1 MTLSH
6 PLPPPEDI
14 RFDAP
19 AGRLIAVASGKGG
32 VGKTWLSIALAQA
45 FAEANQEILL
55 FDGDLGLANVD
66 VQLGLM
72 PNRNLGLVLADQ
84 IRMQDAVMKASP
96 GGFDVIAGTSG
107 SGDLASVDPQALA
120 AAGRDLSSLAKMYH
134 HALIDLGAGIGR
146 SIRFMSVLA
155 DTLLVVSTDEPTAI
169 TDAYA
174 VIKIVSACAPGA
186 DIRIVVN
193 QAESRDAG
201 ERTYSALNRACRTF
215 LELSPPLAGVVRRDP
230 TVRKAIRAQMPLLS
244 LEPEAPAAQDIRAIA
259 RKLDPAV

>member
-1 MTLSH
+1 MTLT
-6 PLPPPEDI
+6 ETVEKE
-14 RFDAP
+14 FAP
-19 AGRLIAVASGKGG
+19 FEAAAGRLIAIASGKGG
-32 VGKTWLSIALAQA
+32 VGKTWISIALAQA
-45 FAEANQEILL
+45 MAQAHQQILL

-84 IRMQDAVMKASP
+84 IRMRDAVMRAEP

-107 SGDLASVDPQALA
+107 SGDLGSVDPQALA
-120 AAGRDLSSLAKMYH
+120 SAGRDLHGLAKQYH

-155 DTLLVVSTDEPTAI
+155 DTLLVVSTDEPTSI

-174 VIKIVSACAPGA
+174 VIKIVSACAPNA
-186 DIRIVVN
+186 DIRIVIN
-193 QAESRDAG
+193 MAPSHDAG

-215 LELSPPLAGVVRRDP
+215 LDVSPPLAGVIRRDQN
-230 TVRKAIRAQMPLLS
+230 VRQAIRAQTPLLS
-244 LEPEAPAAQDIRAIA
+244 LAPNTNAAQDIRAMA
-259 RKLDPAV
+259 KKLDPAL